1 MQHPYISKVKRELK
15 TKMVWWK
22 MLLRCP
28 GEFAGLVNLEP
39 WVYYPMQEHE
49 RPWAGIRLDD
59 PIMLE
64 PRKAVASDKGQANK
78 NLPTNM
84 WRQPGA

>member
-1 MQHPYISKVKRELK
+1 
-15 TKMVWWK
+15 MVWWK
-22 MLLRCP
+22 ILLWCP

-39 WVYYPMQEHE
+39 WVYYPMQEHK

-64 PRKAVASDKGQANK
+64 PQKAVASEKGQDNK
-78 NLPTNM
+78 NVPTNM